1 MDELLIQ
8 QYLASLKYEKGFS
21 EATVSSYGRDI
32 RKFKNYID
40 GEGISYQSV
49 DLQIITNFLSVE
61 LMNNI
66 SANSC
71 KRRMS
76 SLRSFYDYLK
86 RKNIVPGNPFRLAD
100 NPKGETKYPAVL
112 FQEEAQ
118 ALLEANRARTDEL
131 APRDQA
137 ILELMLSS
145 GLRASETVNLKMLQI
160 DLARRVIRVRGKG
173 NKDRIVPFSK
183 EAKAAIVAYRDDL
196 RLKLLRNNPSGRSEY
211 LFLNSRGQK
220 LTVRGLEYIMKE
232 IEEKTGKRLG
242 LHPHELRHSFATK
255 MLERGA
261 DLRLIQE
268 ILGHRS
274 INSTQIY
281 THLSQKEITAEYE
294 KYFPLGKE

>member
-1 MDELLIQ
+1 MDELIIQ

-49 DLQIITNFLSVE
+49 DLQIITNFLSTE

-86 RKNIVPGNPFRLAD
+86 RKGIVPGNPFRLAD
-100 NPKGETKYPAVL
+100 TPKGETKFPAVL

-118 ALLEANRARTDEL
+118 ALLDANRGRTDEL

-183 EAKAAIVAYRDDL
+183 EAKTAIVAYRDDL
-196 RLKLLRNNPSGRSEY
+196 RLRLLRNNPSGRSEY
-211 LFLNSRGQK
+211 LFLNSRGRK

-281 THLSQKEITAEYE
+281 THLSQKEIASEYE